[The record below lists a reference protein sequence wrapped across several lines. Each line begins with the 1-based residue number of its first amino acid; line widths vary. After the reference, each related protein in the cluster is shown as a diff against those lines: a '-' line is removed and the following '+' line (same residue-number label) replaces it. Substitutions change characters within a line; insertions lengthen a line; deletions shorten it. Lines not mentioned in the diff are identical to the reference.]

1 MSRELRC
8 SRRAFFRESG
18 LAGGVAWL
26 ALREPQAASGKA
38 PASGAPQIDPA
49 ARPSAPPAAAGPVAI
64 SSANGL
70 RAVEKAISLMQQSA
84 DPLDAAI
91 AGVNLVEEDPN
102 DTSVGYGGLPN
113 ERGVVQLDSSLMHGP
128 TRGAG
133 AVAALEG
140 FKRPSLV
147 ALDVMRYTDHHLLVG
162 QGAQDFAV
170 SMGHPLENLLTEET
184 RRRWI
189 EWRARLSDR
198 DDYLTP
204 EESGERIGNFRNEED
219 YGDGLLD
226 SHDGVRPQ
234 GTINCDI
241 VNRDGDLSS
250 VTTTSGLAWKIP
262 GRVGDSPIIGA
273 GQYCD
278 NDVGAAGSTGRGE
291 AVIKTCGS
299 YTVVEMMRNGMH
311 PKDACLEALRRI
323 VHVTVE
329 DRLRDEQGRPNF
341 NVNYYAVNKNGEYGG
356 AAIYAGARFAVC
368 VAGDARHEDSA
379 YLFERA

>member
-1 MSRELRC
+1 MGT
-8 SRRAFFRESG
+8 RRDFIRTSAGVGAGAALGAF
-18 LAGGVAWL
+18 
-26 ALREPQAASGKA
+26 
-38 PASGAPQIDPA
+38 PAVLEGAPNVIVRRVTPTC
-49 ARPSAPPAAAGPVAI
+49 VA
-64 SSANGL
+64 SANGL
-70 RAVEKAISLMQQSA
+70 AAVARAIEELAAGA
-84 DPLDAAI
+84 DTIDAVVR
-91 AGVNLVEEDPN
+91 GVNLVEEDPE
-102 DTSVGYGGLPN
+102 DSSVGYGGLPN
-113 ERGVVQLDSSLMHGP
+113 ADGVVQLDASLMHGP

-140 FKRPSLV
+140 IKRPSLV

-162 QGAQDFAV
+162 EGAQRFAV
-170 SMGHPLENLLTEET
+170 SMGHPVEDLLTEES
-184 RRRWI
+184 RRRWV
-189 EWRARLSDR
+189 EWRARLSDG

-204 EESGERIGNFRNEED
+204 EQSGERFGDFRDPAEF
-219 YGDGLLD
+219 GDGLLD
-226 SHDGVRPQ
+226 SHDGYRPQ

-241 VNRDGDLSS
+241 VDRDGNLSS
-250 VTTTSGLAWKIP
+250 VTTTSGLAFKIP

-299 YTVVEMMRNGMH
+299 HTVVELMRQGMS

-329 DRLRDEQGRPNF
+329 SRLLGEDGRPNF

-356 AAIYAGARFAVC
+356 AAIYAGARFAVSID
-368 VAGDARHEDSA
+368 GDTRHEDSA
-379 YLFERA
+379 YLFERS

>member
-1 MSRELRC
+1 MTTSRDFIRTSAGVGAGAALG
-8 SRRAFFRESG
+8 AFPKG
-18 LAGGVAWL
+18 LH
-26 ALREPQAASGKA
+26 
-38 PASGAPQIDPA
+38 GAPTVLPK
-49 ARPSAPPAAAGPVAI
+49 RVTPTCVA
-64 SSANGL
+64 SANGL
-70 RAVEKAISLMQQSA
+70 GAVARAIEELAGNGATTIEAVVR
-84 DPLDAAI
+84 
-91 AGVNLVEEDPN
+91 GVNLVEEDPN

-113 ERGVVQLDSSLMHGP
+113 ENGVVQLDSSLMHGP

-140 FKRPSLV
+140 IKRPSLV

-162 QGAQDFAV
+162 KGAQDFAV
-170 SMGHPLENLLTEET
+170 SMGHQIENLLTEES

-204 EESGERIGNFRNEED
+204 EESARADRAVCARRTT
-219 YGDGLLD
+219 
-226 SHDGVRPQ
+226 S
-234 GTINCDI
+234 GTASST
-241 VNRDGDLSS
+241 RTTGGGPRARSTATSSTSDGDLSS
-250 VTTTSGLAWKIP
+250 VTTTSGLAYKIP

-299 YTVVEMMRNGMH
+299 HTIVELMRSGMS
-311 PKDACLEALRRI
+311 PTDACLEALRRI

-329 DRLRDEQGRPNF
+329 DSLLGDDGRPNF
-341 NVNYYAVNKNGEYGG
+341 NVNYYAVNKAGEYGG

-368 VAGDARHEDSA
+368 VDGDARHEDSA
-379 YLFERA
+379 YLFERG